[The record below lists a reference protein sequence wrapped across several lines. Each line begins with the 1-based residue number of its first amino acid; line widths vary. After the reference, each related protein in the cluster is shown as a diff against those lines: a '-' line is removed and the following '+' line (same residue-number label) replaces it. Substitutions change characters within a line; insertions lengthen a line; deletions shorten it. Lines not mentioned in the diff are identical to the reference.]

1 MTDPL
6 RYPEP
11 KKRLTKRRWVRV
23 AVIVLALIVALVVGL
38 VVTGGPGGHRPGPP
52 PGGH

>member
-1 MTDPL
+1 MADPL

-11 KKRLTKRRWVRV
+11 KRPTKRRWVRLSVILAVVLILV
-23 AVIVLALIVALVVGL
+23 AVALLL
-38 VVTGGPGGHRPGPP
+38 TLGGHSPGPP